1 MPFRNILFFKLCTRA
16 STRMQ
21 QSYGKEVDN
30 MIAVYMQFDVVC
42 VCSILTLAIN
52 GIQLALSV
60 LSYIKK

>member
-1 MPFRNILFFKLCTRA
+1 
-16 STRMQ
+16 
-21 QSYGKEVDN
+21 